1 MFGIMGKVAIGLGIA
16 LLIVAG
22 AFYWYFNW
30 SQEEM
35 GLLREDVATER
46 ANVARLKGAIEVQ
59 KQTITMLEEARKTDQ
74 AAVLQLS
81 AQNQSYQEEVNRIRK
96 KFAKHDLDRLSLAKP
111 GLIERI
117 INKGTAKVF
126 KEFEDITDP
135 RVEQN
140 FPEAQ

>member
-1 MFGIMGKVAIGLGIA
+1 MVIMAESI
-16 LLIVAG
+16 
-22 AFYWYFNW
+22 
-30 SQEEM
+30 
-35 GLLREDVATER
+35 ATEKS
-46 ANVARLKGAIEVQ
+46 NVIRLESAIDVQ
-59 KQTITMLEEARKTDQ
+59 KQTITMLEESRENDQ
-74 AAVLQLS
+74 QAVLQLS
-81 AQNQSYQEEVNRIRK
+81 AENQSYQEEVTRIRK
-96 KFAKHDLDRLSLAKP
+96 KFARHDLDRLSLAKP